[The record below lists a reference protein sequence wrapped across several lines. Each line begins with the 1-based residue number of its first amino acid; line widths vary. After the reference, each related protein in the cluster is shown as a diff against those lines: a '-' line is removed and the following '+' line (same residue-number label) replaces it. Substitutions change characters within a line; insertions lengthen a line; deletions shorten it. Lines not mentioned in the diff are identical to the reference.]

1 MKKWLAHAV
10 VGTLCTV
17 ALVSSSSGALTGSF
31 QPEPSSGS
39 TLSAAGQPASAPP
52 DNYPPVTSQKDADL
66 PEAKDS
72 LREQARD
79 AGASRSEDFH
89 AADDGG
95 GAASMGPS
103 TGSSDGFPDAP
114 AAGNAPPADT
124 TRGPDPALASPLPP
138 AAPAPAPSAP
148 ADPPAP
154 GTPPADTK
162 PSPNWIPALSATD
175 RQLADSMV
183 GTAAAPPEPE
193 EPLPSTQALVKD
205 SNAADILKL
214 FNLINEYRV
223 SKGLAPLKYHATV
236 AGMAQEWSDSIA
248 SREVI
253 EHRANFWLDPRALS
267 PDKGAG
273 EVISINTIR
282 DPALL
287 VNWWKGSPG
296 HNALLLDP
304 RFNVMGAGI
313 TYTDSTYKIWGVVNF
328 FGYSTLPAGTTTA
341 PGGSTTDPGGAFPAP
356 PPSLC
361 DPTAKHMPPTL
372 DLSAASIN
380 SAADIVTVNA
390 SGQLLNRPSTGAG
403 TYGAARA
410 IGSGFGSAKEVFT
423 TDWDRDGAYDLLTQW
438 NSTGNLTLHRGLA
451 GGGFQSPLTLGN
463 GGWDSL
469 KLAVGGW
476 CANNRMPQI
485 LALDTAGNVY
495 LYPNRGVADLATR
508 VLVTSGVT
516 AARITM
522 VDYNADGFEDVLAFR
537 TDGAVVL
544 YRGVG
549 TTVLPAEIRAT
560 VATGWQD
567 VTSVR
572 PLRDVTALNSKG
584 LALRRG
590 TDVLQ
595 YWDLSSGKFASPS
608 SIAGTWAGQRLAQ

>member
-1 MKKWLAHAV
+1 MKKWLANAV

-17 ALVSSSSGALTGSF
+17 ALVSTPAGTVNGSFQQESSPGSALSAAAQPESALPDQFSPVPPRSDADSTQAKESLRERTGLANSQETDDAGSAAYPVPLTGSPDHF
-31 QPEPSSGS
+31 AESP
-39 TLSAAGQPASAPP
+39 AAASAPAAATQPPEDPARRP
-52 DNYPPVTSQKDADL
+52 D
-66 PEAKDS
+66 PEP
-72 LREQARD
+72 
-79 AGASRSEDFH
+79 AS
-89 AADDGG
+89 
-95 GAASMGPS
+95 
-103 TGSSDGFPDAP
+103 
-114 AAGNAPPADT
+114 PPAT
-124 TRGPDPALASPLPP
+124 G
-138 AAPAPAPSAP
+138 APTAE
-148 ADPPAP
+148 
-154 GTPPADTK
+154 TK
-162 PSPNWIPALSATD
+162 PSPNWVPALSATD

-183 GTAAAPPEPE
+183 GTAATAPEPE

-273 EVISINTIR
+273 EVISINTVR

-287 VNWWKGSPG
+287 VEWWKGSPG

-313 TYTDSTYKIWGVVNF
+313 TYTDRTYKIWGVVNF

-361 DPTAKHMPPTL
+361 DPTAEHMPPTL

-390 SGQLLNRPSTGAG
+390 SGQLINRPSTGEG
-403 TYGAARA
+403 TYGPAKV
-410 IGSGFGSAKEVFT
+410 IGSGFTGAKDVFT

-438 NSTGNLTLHRGLA
+438 NSTGNMTLHRGLA
-451 GGGFQSPLTLGN
+451 GGGFQSPLTLGS
-463 GGWDSL
+463 GGWNTL

-485 LALDTAGNVY
+485 LALDSSGNLF
-495 LYPNRGVADLATR
+495 LYPNRGVADLSSR

-522 VDYNADGFEDVLAFR
+522 VDYNADGFQDVLAVR

-549 TTVLPAEIRAT
+549 TTVLPAEIRPT

-572 PLRDVTALNSKG
+572 PLRDVTALNSTG

-590 TDVLQ
+590 TDALQ
-595 YWDLSSGKFASPS
+595 YWDLNSGKFASPS
-608 SIAGTWAGQRLAQ
+608 YIAGSWAGQRLAQ